1 MYHIAFYVPE
11 THADIVKE
19 SMFKAG
25 AGTIGNYEK
34 CSFEYSGLGQFR
46 PLAGAKPFI
55 GSEGELETVK
65 ELKVEMVCSRE
76 FLVDAITAL
85 KASHPYET
93 PAYYVVE
100 TIAI

>member
-11 THADIVKE
+11 THAEKVKE
-19 SMFKAG
+19 GMFQAG

-34 CSFEYSGLGQFR
+34 CSFEYSGLGQFK
-46 PLAGAKPFI
+46 PLPGSHPFI
-55 GSEGELETVK
+55 GSEGDLEKVK
-65 ELKVEMVCSRE
+65 ELKVEMVCKKE
-76 FLVDAITAL
+76 NLVAAIAAL
-85 KASHPYET
+85 KSHHPYET